1 MHRSLHNPQSL
12 NFLGFL
18 LCLCSS
24 CSQKEPLSCG
34 SHGIFLGSFSP
45 GVGGHSLVL
54 DGTCRD
60 CNNGVNSGD
69 TLLMSLNA
77 QQPSRHEDQG
87 TEPPHCC
94 LWVSFHPWDDFR
106 GTEALQGAAGGA
118 GLCTATRTP
127 VRISWEKQ
135 SVHSSFSGV
144 MCKIAGTTRKE
155 KESSSFSSQAWE
167 LWYLRCSYPGV
178 MAARRT
184 LLNIFIHEKM
194 LGFGS
199 AELWVLLAPGRS

>member
-1 MHRSLHNPQSL
+1 MFWLKMHRSLHKSQSL

-45 GVGGHSLVL
+45 GVGGHNLVL
-54 DGTCRD
+54 DGTRGD

-87 TEPPHCC
+87 TEPPDCC

-106 GTEALQGAAGGA
+106 GTEALQGQLEVQGCGCRA
-118 GLCTATRTP
+118 
-127 VRISWEKQ
+127 
-135 SVHSSFSGV
+135 VHSH
-144 MCKIAGTTRKE
+144 KD
-155 KESSSFSSQAWE
+155 SSKDFLGEAVSPLLFFRGDVQNCRNNQEGEGKFFLLLTSLGAVVPQVFLPGGDGSQKD
-167 LWYLRCSYPGV
+167 L
-178 MAARRT
+178 
-184 LLNIFIHEKM
+184 
-194 LGFGS
+194 
-199 AELWVLLAPGRS
+199 AEHFHP